1 MSVTVIEFVTLDGVV
16 QDPDGSDGTTAGG
29 WAFRFGPEA
38 VAGDKFR
45 LGPKLESG
53 AFLLGRK
60 TWELFSRIWP
70 GRTDEFSM
78 TMNRTPKL
86 VASRS
91 LTNLEAWD
99 NSALLGG
106 DLVEEVTRLRPER
119 ELIVIGSL
127 SLVHTLAERDL
138 IDEYRLLVFPT
149 VLGQGRRLFDT
160 VKPTDLRL
168 NSVDRSGPAVLLRY
182 ERTR

>member
-16 QDPDGSDGTTAGG
+16 GDPDGSDGTPAGG

-38 VAGDKFR
+38 VAGDKFK
-45 LGPKLESG
+45 LGPKLERG
-53 AFLLGRK
+53 TFLLGRK

-78 TMNRTPKL
+78 AMNRTPKL

-91 LTNLEAWD
+91 LTNLDAWH
-99 NSALLGG
+99 NSTLLTG
-106 DLVEEVTRLRPER
+106 DLVDEVTQRADT

-127 SLVHTLAERDL
+127 GVVHALAEQDL

-149 VLGQGRRLFDT
+149 VLGEGQRLFDAA
-160 VKPTDLRL
+160 KPVDLRL
-168 NSVDRSGPAVLLRY
+168 VSVERSGPAVLLRH
-182 ERTR
+182 ERNR